1 MKKDADGLVIGVLDI
16 FGFEIFNKNGFEQMC
31 ISTSLSLFSA
41 LYCTNNIFLI
51 ICFNYFRLCE

>member
-31 ISTSLSLFSA
+31 ISTSLSLFS
-41 LYCTNNIFLI
+41 TH
-51 ICFNYFRLCE
+51 